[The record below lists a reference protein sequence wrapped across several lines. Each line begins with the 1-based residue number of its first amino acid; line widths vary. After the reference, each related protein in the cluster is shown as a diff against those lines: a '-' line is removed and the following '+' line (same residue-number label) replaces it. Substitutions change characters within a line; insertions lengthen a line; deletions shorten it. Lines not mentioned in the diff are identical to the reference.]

1 MKMQIIY
8 SFTVIISIFFI
19 VPILSKE
26 MSETVG
32 ECLSK
37 LATQELSV
45 SYHYLHLSSKFGTTK
60 AYPGFSSLFTKLSDE
75 DSSKG
80 HDLVKF
86 LALRKAKLNRLISQ
100 DGIKIVS
107 SITSTSD
114 IFAGLKE
121 ARDQNKAVW
130 DQVNR
135 CHQDADN
142 AKDANVQDYLE
153 SHLLDHHIEINK
165 LLADIE
171 HRITDAQASEKQLIT
186 FMIDE
191 ELLET
196 YGDRRKDIF
205 A

>member
-1 MKMQIIY
+1 MQIIY
-8 SFTVIISIFFI
+8 LVFSIFFI
-19 VPILSKE
+19 VPTLSKE
-26 MSETVG
+26 ISDTLG
-32 ECLSK
+32 ECLSN
-37 LATQELSV
+37 LVTQELTV
-45 SYHYLHLSSKFGTTK
+45 SYHYLHLSSKFGAAK

-86 LALRKAKLNRLISQ
+86 LALRKAKLNRLINK
-100 DGIKIVS
+100 DGIKISS

-121 ARDQNKAVW
+121 AREQNKNVW
-130 DQVNR
+130 DKVHR
-135 CHQDADN
+135 CHEEADN
-142 AKDANVQDYLE
+142 SKDANVQDYLE

-165 LLADIE
+165 LLSDIE
-171 HRITDAQASEKQLIT
+171 HRITSAQPSEKQLII

-191 ELLET
+191 ELLHT

-205 A
+205 S

>member
-1 MKMQIIY
+1 ML
-8 SFTVIISIFFI
+8 FI

-26 MSETVG
+26 MGETVG
-32 ECLSK
+32 ECLSN

-45 SYHYLHLSSKFGTTK
+45 SYHYLHLSSKFGAAK
-60 AYPGFSSLFTKLSDE
+60 AYPGFASLFTKLSDE

-86 LALRKAKLNRLISQ
+86 LALRKAKLNRLINKN
-100 DGIKIVS
+100 GIKVRS
-107 SITSTSD
+107 DITSTSD
-114 IFAGLKE
+114 VYSGLKE
-121 ARDQNKAVW
+121 ARTQNKVAW
-130 DQVNR
+130 DQVIR
-135 CHQDADN
+135 CHEEADS

-153 SHLLDHHIEINK
+153 SHLLDHHIEVNK

-171 HRITDAQASEKQLIT
+171 HRIEDAQASEKQLII

-191 ELLET
+191 ELLNT

-205 A
+205 S